1 VALLIRLNTQ
11 GTTMSNDFAR
21 QAIFYKNELKQ
32 SLGVLIGIAT
42 GLLADRT
49 LSDSEIQYLH
59 DWVTAH
65 DEVAFAWPGD
75 IIHQRVKAV
84 LAAGIITEA
93 KRAYLVDTLRQL
105 VGDSPETVTQ
115 AAHVTELAF
124 DEEGPVVFEG
134 CTFCLT
140 GNFVY
145 APGDVCEVEVTKRG
159 GIVKSGVSKRVRYV
173 VVGSLGSPEWKHGS
187 FGTKIEKAIEL
198 KRQGAPIAVV
208 KEDRWVVA
216 LSGLQP
222 PNGPVVSE
230 NPTGN

>member
-1 VALLIRLNTQ
+1 
-11 GTTMSNDFAR
+11 MSNDFAR
-21 QAIFYKNELKQ
+21 QAIFYENELKQ
-32 SLGVLIGIAT
+32 SLGVLTGIAT

-49 LSDSEIQYLH
+49 LNDSEIQYLY

-75 IIHQRVKAV
+75 ILHQRVKAV
-84 LAAGIITEA
+84 LADGIITEA
-93 KRAYLVDTLRQL
+93 ERAYLVETLQQL
-105 VGDSPETVTQ
+105 IGDSPDTVSQ

-124 DEEGPVVFEG
+124 DEAGPVVFDG

-145 APGDVCEVEVTKRG
+145 APREACEAEVTKRG
-159 GIVKSGVSKRVRYV
+159 GIVKSGVSKKVRYV

-198 KRQGAPIAVV
+198 KRQGAPIVVV

-216 LSGLQP
+216 LSAVQS
-222 PNGPVVSE
+222 PNGHTVSE
-230 NPTGN
+230 KPPEN